1 MCIEIEVL
9 FSIIRV
15 VRMWCVV
22 YWLVQLASLT
32 MVACSNVQWQ
42 GSNIQQ
48 CRMDGGTRCA
58 INVELYTR
66 QQFALYHYKQ
76 SPIVND
82 QK

>member
-1 MCIEIEVL
+1 MCIEIEAL

-48 CRMDGGTRCA
+48 CRMDGGT
-58 INVELYTR
+58 
-66 QQFALYHYKQ
+66 
-76 SPIVND
+76 
-82 QK
+82 